1 MEACAMTLITCEVD
15 LLSCDGSEL
24 DTASAK
30 KEWMIEAK
38 KEWMIEVKKEWMIEA
53 AEDWGLAA

>member
-1 MEACAMTLITCEVD
+1 MEACAMTLITCQVD

-38 KEWMIEVKKEWMIEA
+38 KEWMIEA
-53 AEDWGLAA
+53 AENWGLAA